1 VSWDFSTEPEFQAK
15 LDWMEEL
22 LREEIYPLETLAVDQ
37 AELDRLTAPLKAR
50 VREQG
55 LWAAHLSRELGG
67 QGYGQVRLAL
77 MNEIVGKSK
86 HGPVVFG
93 NQAPDAGNSEILALY
108 GTEEQKERWL
118 HPLLEGRLRSC
129 FAMTEHGAG
138 SDPTL
143 LRATAVRDGSEWV
156 LNGLKWYTT
165 NASVAD
171 FFIVMAVTDPEAPPV
186 GRASMLLVDKGTPGV
201 EVLRDI
207 GAMDNPAPQPGQ
219 MDNHCEVRF
228 NEARIP
234 LGNLLGEPGEGFR
247 IAQQRL
253 GPGRIQHCMRW
264 LGQARRA
271 FDMLC
276 ERSLSRFAHG
286 SLLSEKQT
294 VQNWIA
300 DSLAEMTAARLMT
313 IHAAWVID
321 QRGAA
326 AARKEISLIKFWGA
340 QVLHDVIDRAIQVHG
355 GLGYSTDLPLEE
367 MYRRARA
374 ARILDGPDEVH
385 RQTVARLVLRGYAAP
400 TDGVPSEH
408 IPTRRAAAQARFTA
422 ILDRE
427 TGNH

>member
-1 VSWDFSTEPEFQAK
+1 MSWDFSTEPEFQSK
-15 LDWMEEL
+15 LDWMDSF
-22 LREEIYPLETLAVDQ
+22 LREEVYPLETLALGQ
-37 AELDRLTAPLKAR
+37 AELDRLTAPLKAT
-50 VREQG
+50 VKEQG
-55 LWAAHLSRELGG
+55 LWAAHLSPELGG
-67 QGYGQVRLAL
+67 QGFGQVRLAL
-77 MNEIVGKSK
+77 MNEIIGTSRL
-86 HGPVVFG
+86 GPAVFG
-93 NQAPDAGNSEILALY
+93 NQAPDAGNSEILALH
-108 GTEEQKERWL
+108 GTAEQKERWL
-118 HPLLEGRLRSC
+118 KPLLEGRLRSC

-143 LRATAVRDGSEWV
+143 LQATAVRDGSEWV

-171 FFIVMAVTDPEAPPV
+171 FLIVMAVTDPAAPPR
-186 GRASMLLVDKGTPGV
+186 GRASMLIVDRETPGV

-207 GAMDNPAPQPGQ
+207 GAMDQPEPQPGQ

-228 NEARIP
+228 QDARVP
-234 LGNLLGEPGEGFR
+234 LANVLGQPGDGFR

-286 SLLSEKQT
+286 SLLSEKQS

-321 QRGAA
+321 QHGAE
-326 AARKEISLIKFWGA
+326 AARREIGLVKFFGA
-340 QVLHDVIDRAIQVHG
+340 RVLHDVIDRAIQVHG

-385 RQTVARLVLRGYAAP
+385 RQTVARLVLRDYEAP
-400 TDGVPSEH
+400 AGGVPTEH
-408 IPTRRAAAQARFTA
+408 VPTRRAAAQARFAA
-422 ILDRE
+422 ILERE

>member
-1 VSWDFSTEPEFQAK
+1 
-15 LDWMEEL
+15 
-22 LREEIYPLETLAVDQ
+22 
-37 AELDRLTAPLKAR
+37 
-50 VREQG
+50 
-55 LWAAHLSRELGG
+55 
-67 QGYGQVRLAL
+67 
-77 MNEIVGKSK
+77 
-86 HGPVVFG
+86 
-93 NQAPDAGNSEILALY
+93 
-108 GTEEQKERWL
+108 
-118 HPLLEGRLRSC
+118 
-129 FAMTEHGAG
+129 
-138 SDPTL
+138 
-143 LRATAVRDGSEWV
+143 V

-171 FFIVMAVTDPEAPPV
+171 FLIVMAVTDPAAPPR
-186 GRASMLLVDKGTPGV
+186 GRASMLIVDRGTPGV
-201 EVLRDI
+201 AVLRDI
-207 GAMDNPAPQPGQ
+207 GAMDQPDPRPGQ

-228 NEARIP
+228 RDVRVP
-234 LGNLLGEPGEGFR
+234 LANLLGEPGDGFR

-286 SLLSEKQT
+286 SLLSEKQS

-321 QRGAA
+321 RHGAA
-326 AARKEISLIKFWGA
+326 AARREIGLVKFFGA
-340 QVLHDVIDRAIQVHG
+340 RVLHDVIDRAIQVHG

-385 RQTVARLVLRGYAAP
+385 RQSVARLVLRDYEAAP
-400 TDGVPSEH
+400 GGVPTEH
-408 IPTRRAAAQARFTA
+408 VPTRRTAAQARFA
-422 ILDRE
+422 EMLDRE